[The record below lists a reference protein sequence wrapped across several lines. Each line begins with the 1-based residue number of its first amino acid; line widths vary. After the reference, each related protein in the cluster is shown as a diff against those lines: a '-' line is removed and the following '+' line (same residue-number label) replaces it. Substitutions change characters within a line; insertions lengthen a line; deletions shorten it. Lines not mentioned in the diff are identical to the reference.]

1 MRYSSSLQKSIRV
14 LACCSATL
22 LLALGCSSD
31 VNDPGTNDGAPGGA
45 GSDADNHLGGSS
57 ASAGSPSAGG
67 QAAAG
72 AAGISNIGGG
82 SQSGASSA
90 GGGGA
95 SSAGGGGSNAAGG
108 SDGGSAGSNGG
119 GNGASGSAGSNGASG
134 AGGNA
139 AGNGGVGGNGGWS
152 GGGGS
157 AGRAGGGGSAG
168 RAGSGGSGGG
178 ASSGGSGGR
187 AGSGGTSASGGTHS
201 GGTSSGGSG
210 TTAGAGGTTAGGSA
224 NSGYGG
230 KPSSGGSGGSGGK
243 NGSAGAS
250 SGGGGSTSDAC
261 SMTTPPTGGT
271 TVQSSNRTGKA
282 AGLDWS
288 IWSNGSGGSIT
299 TYSVPAFSAAWNNSG
314 DFLARLGL
322 QWNASKTYDQY
333 GTITAQFNYKK
344 SGSAG
349 GYSYI
354 GMYGW
359 AVSPCVEWYIVD
371 DSYNGM
377 PVNPGNTTN
386 KGTATIDGGKYTFY
400 TRQTNGTGGSK
411 CPNTTSWIQF
421 YSIRQTARQC
431 GQISVTE
438 HFNAWAAAGMT
449 LGKMDQA
456 QLLIE
461 VGGGTGTI
469 DFTVANVTTTM

>member
-1 MRYSSSLQKSIRV
+1 
-14 LACCSATL
+14 
-22 LLALGCSSD
+22 
-31 VNDPGTNDGAPGGA
+31 
-45 GSDADNHLGGSS
+45 
-57 ASAGSPSAGG
+57 
-67 QAAAG
+67 
-72 AAGISNIGGG
+72 
-82 SQSGASSA
+82 
-90 GGGGA
+90 
-95 SSAGGGGSNAAGG
+95 
-108 SDGGSAGSNGG
+108 
-119 GNGASGSAGSNGASG
+119 
-134 AGGNA
+134 
-139 AGNGGVGGNGGWS
+139 
-152 GGGGS
+152 
-157 AGRAGGGGSAG
+157 
-168 RAGSGGSGGG
+168 
-178 ASSGGSGGR
+178 
-187 AGSGGTSASGGTHS
+187 
-201 GGTSSGGSG
+201 
-210 TTAGAGGTTAGGSA
+210 
-224 NSGYGG
+224 
-230 KPSSGGSGGSGGK
+230 
-243 NGSAGAS
+243 
-250 SGGGGSTSDAC
+250 
-261 SMTTPPTGGT
+261 MTTPPTGGT